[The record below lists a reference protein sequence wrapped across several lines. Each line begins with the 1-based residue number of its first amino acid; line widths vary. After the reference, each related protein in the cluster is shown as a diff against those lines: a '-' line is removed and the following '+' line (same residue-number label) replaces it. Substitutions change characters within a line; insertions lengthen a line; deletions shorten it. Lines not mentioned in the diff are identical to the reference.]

1 MLFFGNVEYIWT
13 IPRPQTCISM
23 QDSGL
28 QAIATVNLLLVLTR
42 ILTGD
47 IKVRSVITWDRKVR
61 KNEGTIIRIG
71 YVEGFLGWLVK
82 FYFLTLVLDMRMSAI

>member
-1 MLFFGNVEYIWT
+1 MLFFSNVEYIWT

-28 QAIATVNLLLVLTR
+28 QIISSVNCFPHNLLLVLTR

-47 IKVRSVITWDRKVR
+47 IEVRSVIFIYLFIFTMVS
-61 KNEGTIIRIG
+61 KN
-71 YVEGFLGWLVK
+71 VLLVK
-82 FYFLTLVLDMRMSAI
+82 KFIYKNCLQKFKRTQEVA

>member
-47 IKVRSVITWDRKVR
+47 IKVRSVIFIYLFIFAMVSKNFLLVR
-61 KNEGTIIRIG
+61 KFFYKNC
-71 YVEGFLGWLVK
+71 LQK
-82 FYFLTLVLDMRMSAI
+82 FKRTQEVA